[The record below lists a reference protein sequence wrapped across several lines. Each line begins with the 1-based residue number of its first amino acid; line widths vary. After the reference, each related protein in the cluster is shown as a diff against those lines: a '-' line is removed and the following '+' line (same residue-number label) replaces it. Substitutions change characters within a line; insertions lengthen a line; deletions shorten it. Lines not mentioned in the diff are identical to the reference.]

1 MSFARASRL
10 AFQLPE
16 ASRFMRKLSPANE
29 WTWNEILLN
38 RIEYAVRILTWQ
50 NSADAHEKN
59 PKHCPEQFVPD
70 FIPKPKKRKRNPE
83 EEAMDIDELKA
94 FLSRPRENAKVKA
107 NE

>member
-1 MSFARASRL
+1 
-10 AFQLPE
+10 
-16 ASRFMRKLSPANE
+16 MRKLSPANE

-50 NSADAHEKN
+50 NSADAHEKS
-59 PKHCPEQFVPD
+59 PKHYPEQFVPD
-70 FIPKPKKRKRNPE
+70 FIPKPKKRKRSQ

-94 FLSRPRENAKVKA
+94 FLSRPREDVKVKA

>member
-1 MSFARASRL
+1 M
-10 AFQLPE
+10 
-16 ASRFMRKLSPANE
+16 
-29 WTWNEILLN
+29 LN

-50 NSADAHEKN
+50 NSADAHEKK
-59 PKHCPEQFVPD
+59 PKHYPEQFVPD
-70 FIPKPKKRKRNPE
+70 FIPKPEKRKRNPE